1 MNGRLQ
7 IAGEGL
13 RKEYNRRAVF
23 RDVSFSASAGE
34 TLLITGRN
42 GSGKSTLVKI
52 ICGVLTP
59 GGGTI
64 SLMNGP
70 EGPRREQRSLIGLV
84 SPYLQMFEEFSAM
97 ENLAI
102 AMGIRGL
109 PFDPARADA
118 LLERVAIFPRRHD
131 PVRTYSS
138 GMKQRAKYAFALI
151 HTPPVLVLD
160 EPMSIL
166 DGEGIAIVRTVMAD
180 QRRDGILVVATND
193 MSDIDAYERRV
204 DLNEHA

>member
-1 MNGRLQ
+1 VNGRVQ
-7 IAGEGL
+7 VAGEGL
-13 RKEYNRRAVF
+13 RKEYNRRSVF
-23 RDVSFSASAGE
+23 RDVSFSASSGE

-59 GGGTI
+59 GGGTF
-64 SLMNGP
+64 SLTSDP
-70 EGPRREQRSLIGLV
+70 VDPPRDQRGLIGLV
-84 SPYLQMFEEFSAM
+84 SPYLQMFEEFSAV

-109 PFDPARADA
+109 PFDHARADA

-138 GMKQRAKYAFALI
+138 GMKQRVKYAFALM
-151 HTPPVLVLD
+151 HSPPVLVLD
-160 EPMSIL
+160 EPMSNL

-180 QRRDGILVVATND
+180 QRRNGILVVATND
-193 MSDIDAYERRV
+193 LSDIDTYERRV
-204 DLNEHA
+204 DLDERA

>member
-70 EGPRREQRSLIGLV
+70 EDPRSEQRSLIGLV

-138 GMKQRAKYAFALI
+138 GMKQR
-151 HTPPVLVLD
+151 V
-160 EPMSIL
+160 
-166 DGEGIAIVRTVMAD
+166 
-180 QRRDGILVVATND
+180 
-193 MSDIDAYERRV
+193 
-204 DLNEHA
+204 NEHA

>member
-1 MNGRLQ
+1 VNGRIQ

-13 RKEYNRRAVF
+13 RKEYNRRSVF
-23 RDVSFSASAGE
+23 RDVSFSASSGE

-59 GGGTI
+59 GGGTFT
-64 SLMNGP
+64 LTPGP
-70 EGPRREQRSLIGLV
+70 HDGPRDRRGLIGLV
-84 SPYLQMFEEFSAM
+84 SPYLQMFEEFSAV

-138 GMKQRAKYAFALI
+138 GMKQRVKYAFALM
-151 HTPPVLVLD
+151 HSPPVLVLD
-160 EPMSIL
+160 EPMSNL

-180 QRRDGILVVATND
+180 QRRGGILVVATND
-193 MSDIDAYERRV
+193 LSDIDTYERRV
-204 DLNEHA
+204 DLNERA

>member
-1 MNGRLQ
+1 MTLPLHLV
-7 IAGEGL
+7 GEGL
-13 RKEYNRRAVF
+13 RKDYDRRPVF
-23 RDVSFSASAGE
+23 RDVSFSVSAGE
-34 TLLITGRN
+34 TLLVTGRN

-59 GGGTI
+59 GGGKLSFTQDGG
-64 SLMNGP
+64 GP
-70 EGPRREQRSLIGLV
+70 PGEQRDLVGLV
-84 SPYLQMFEEFSAM
+84 SPYLQMFDEFSAV

-109 PFDPARADA
+109 AFDPAAAEA

-138 GMKQRAKYAFALI
+138 GMKQRVKYAFALI

-160 EPMSIL
+160 EPMSNL
-166 DGEGIAIVRTVMAD
+166 DAEGIAIVRAIMAE
-180 QRRDGILVVATND
+180 QRGRGILVVATND
-193 MSDIDAYERRV
+193 LSDIDSFERRV
-204 DLNEHA
+204 DLNERR

>member
-1 MNGRLQ
+1 VNGRLQ

-64 SLMNGP
+64 SLLNGP
-70 EGPRREQRSLIGLV
+70 EDPRREQRSLIGLV

-138 GMKQRAKYAFALI
+138 GMKQRARYAFALI

-160 EPMSIL
+160 EPMSNL
-166 DGEGIAIVRTVMAD
+166 DGEGTAIVRTVMAD

-193 MSDIDAYERRV
+193 LSDVDTYERRV
-204 DLNEHA
+204 DLNERA

>member
-1 MNGRLQ
+1 MTPSLHIVGQ
-7 IAGEGL
+7 GL
-13 RKEYNRRAVF
+13 RKEYDRRSVF

-59 GGGTI
+59 GGGTF
-64 SLMNGP
+64 SVTPDQNDP
-70 EGPRREQRSLIGLV
+70 PREERGLVGLV
-84 SPYLQMFEEFSAM
+84 SPYLQMFDEFSAV

-109 PFDPARADA
+109 PFDPSAADA
-118 LLERVAIFPRRHD
+118 LMERVAIYPRRND

-138 GMKQRAKYAFALI
+138 GMKQRVKYAFALI

-160 EPMSIL
+160 EPMSNL
-166 DGEGIAIVRTVMAD
+166 DGEGIAIVRALMAE
-180 QRRDGILVVATND
+180 QRRRGILVVATND
-193 MSDIDAYERRV
+193 LSDIDAHEKRV
-204 DLNEHA
+204 DLNERR